1 MNKDLQA
8 IVRVLPFVRSVVA
21 RRASMALRVRAL
33 LRALAGTG
41 RRLAQLRRDVSGL
54 LRIDPLFVARDAAG
68 FRQGVDQARL
78 HDRMAQHMQMLGG
91 GSGRIRLRRFC
102 LCCNETTP
110 MLMDL
115 EASWEDVEGTR
126 VPNWRERLVCGH
138 CGMNSRQ
145 RLMAKLV
152 QQAAR
157 ERTAPGI
164 YLMEQVTPIFEW
176 VRRLPGTDVQGSEY
190 LGYQYRG
197 GDRVGG
203 LRHED
208 VMALSHG
215 DASFDVIVSNDVLEH
230 IPDPAAA
237 FRECWRVLRPG
248 GVVLATFPFYA
259 DRDGTLV
266 RARLVDGAIE
276 HLHPPKYHGNPVSA
290 DGSLVFQDFGWD
302 LLDVMRR
309 AGFSD
314 AACEVYMDDAFGH
327 LGAGLLV
334 FRLRK

>member
-1 MNKDLQA
+1 MKKDLQA
-8 IVRVLPFVRSVVA
+8 IVRVLPFVRSVAA
-21 RRASMALRVRAL
+21 RRASAALRVRAL
-33 LRALAGTG
+33 LRNLAGTG
-41 RRLAQLRRDVSGL
+41 RRLARLRRDVSEL

-68 FRQGVDQARL
+68 FRRGEDHARL
-78 HDRMAQHMQMLGG
+78 HDQLAQHMQMLEAGG
-91 GSGRIRLRRFC
+91 GRMRLRRFC

-110 MLMDL
+110 MRMDL
-115 EASWEDVEGTR
+115 EASWEDVEGNR
-126 VPNWRERLVCGH
+126 SPNWRERLVCGH

-157 ERTAPGI
+157 ERTGASI
-164 YLMEQVTPIFEW
+164 YLMEQVTPIFDW
-176 VRRLPGTDVQGSEY
+176 VRRLPGADVQGSEY
-190 LGYQYRG
+190 LGYAYRG
-197 GDRVGG
+197 GDRVAG

-237 FRECWRVLRPG
+237 FRECFRVLRPG
-248 GVVLATFPFYA
+248 GVVLATFPFHA
-259 DRDGTLV
+259 DRPATVV
-266 RARLVDGAIE
+266 RARLAHDAVE
-276 HLHPPKYHGNPVSA
+276 HLHPPHYHGNPVSA

-302 LLDVMRR
+302 LLDVMRQ

-314 AACEVYMDDAFGH
+314 AACEVYMNDAYGH